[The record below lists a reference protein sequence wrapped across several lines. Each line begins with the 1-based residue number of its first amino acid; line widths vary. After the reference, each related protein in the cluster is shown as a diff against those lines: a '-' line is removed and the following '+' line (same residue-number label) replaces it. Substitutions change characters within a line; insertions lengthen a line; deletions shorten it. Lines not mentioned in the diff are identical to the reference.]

1 MSVFAAVVL
10 GLPLLR
16 HLALVPMMAPVQVSR
31 PLALVPVTMRLPV
44 QRLALAVMLGSPVLN
59 RRLFYG

>member
-1 MSVFAAVVL
+1 MFASVVL

-16 HLALVPMMAPVQVSR
+16 HLALVTMMARPVQVSR

-59 RRLFYG
+59 S

>member
-1 MSVFAAVVL
+1 MFASVVL

-16 HLALVPMMAPVQVSR
+16 HLALMPMMARPGQVSR
-31 PLALVPVTMRLPV
+31 PLTLVPVTMRLPV

-59 RRLFYG
+59 TRLL